1 MAVGLSYMGFTML
14 RYIASIAILLRV
26 WIMKDVEFCQMLSV
40 PLLIFTL
47 LLLKCITVTD
57 WQIWI
62 HSYIPGKKPNLA
74 VVYDPLNILLK
85 SVC

>member
-1 MAVGLSYMGFTML
+1 MMLALGLSYMDFIML

-26 WIMKDVEFCQMLSV
+26 LIMTDVEFCQILSV

-47 LLLKCITVTD
+47 LLLKCSTLTD

-62 HSYIPGKKPNLA
+62 HPYWKKSNLA
-74 VVYDPLNILLK
+74 VVYDPLNILL
-85 SVC
+85 